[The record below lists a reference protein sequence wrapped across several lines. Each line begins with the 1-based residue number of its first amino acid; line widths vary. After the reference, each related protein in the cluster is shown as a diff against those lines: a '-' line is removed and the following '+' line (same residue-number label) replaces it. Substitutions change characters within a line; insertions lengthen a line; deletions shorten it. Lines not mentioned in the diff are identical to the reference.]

1 MNLNIRTIDIKQK
14 LRRNRDKLYLP
25 GVTTLSSIIT
35 ASILL
40 SVIPGSTVTNWV
52 ITWDY
57 SPIVEAGGLAQP
69 VVGFFQFGVARI
81 YVPLFS
87 LLLIFFGELASLLL
101 SRFKLPVAILAGVG
115 SGIQPV
121 VVIGC
126 GCGRTA
132 GRTMSLLE
140 QAITTGLF

>member
-1 MNLNIRTIDIKQK
+1 MNINIRKIDIKQK
-14 LRRNRDKLYLP
+14 LRRNRDKLYVP

-35 ASILL
+35 TYILL
-40 SVIPGSTVTNWV
+40 SVIPGSTVTSWV

-126 GCGRTA
+126 GCGRAA

>member
-1 MNLNIRTIDIKQK
+1 MNLDIRSIEIKQK
-14 LRRNRDKLYLP
+14 LGKNQNKLYVP
-25 GVTTLSSIIT
+25 GATTLASIVT
-35 ASILL
+35 AWILL
-40 SVIPGSTVTNWV
+40 SAIPGSTVTNWV

-69 VVGFFQFGVARI
+69 VVGYFQFGVARI
-81 YVPLFS
+81 YLPFFS
-87 LLLIFFGELASLLL
+87 LLLILSGELASLLL
-101 SRFKLPVAILAGVG
+101 SQFKLPVAILAGVG

>member
-81 YVPLFS
+81 YVPFLS

-101 SRFKLPVAILAGVG
+101 SRFKLPVAILAGIG